1 MTTQVSGHHKKG
13 ITIYDIAVTALF
25 AALCY
30 VATTFF
36 KIEIPTPVGRMMM
49 HAGNIFCLLAALLLG
64 PARGAAADAIGMGLS
79 DILSVWI
86 ASAPSTIVMRFCMGL
101 VTGAV
106 PKLGGGTSKH
116 SMKWVIIGAVSGMFT
131 YYVLYLGYS
140 FLKDLILGNAVATCL
155 ADVGVKAVTS
165 GITGILSV
173 IAACLLYIPFHKAL
187 TAAGYYRKR

>member
-1 MTTQVSGHHKKG
+1 
-13 ITIYDIAVTALF
+13 
-25 AALCY
+25 
-30 VATTFF
+30 
-36 KIEIPTPVGRMMM
+36 
-49 HAGNIFCLLAALLLG
+49 
-64 PARGAAADAIGMGLS
+64 
-79 DILSVWI
+79 
-86 ASAPSTIVMRFCMGL
+86 MRFCRGR